1 MYSNTLNT
9 TKKSRSI
16 TFRLDSS
23 VLDELQNEANNNE
36 ISLNVLVNQVLR
48 KYVDWERYEN
58 KLGMMPVPKVMLSSL
73 INETMILAKNNGIV
87 IEPYRDELI
96 KYSAK
101 KAYQNIRDSV
111 LFMKKKFD
119 LWSVLGVLQEYMKVS
134 GITSDHKIEDSRRH
148 VFVIQHDLGLHW
160 SLFAKELLSLVFFE
174 LANVKANIVTTE
186 NSTVAEVLL

>member
-1 MYSNTLNT
+1 MYSKSEST
-9 TKKSRSI
+9 TRKSRSI
-16 TFRLDSS
+16 TFRLDSN
-23 VLDELQNEANNNE
+23 VLDELQYEANNNE

-48 KYVDWERYEN
+48 KYVEWGRYEN
-58 KLGMMPVPKVMLSSL
+58 KLGMMPVPKVMLSSF
-73 INETMILAKNNGIV
+73 INETMILAQNNGIFL
-87 IEPYRDELI
+87 ESYRDELI

-101 KAYQNIRDSV
+101 KAYQNIKESV

-134 GITSDHKIEDSRRH
+134 GIVSDHKIENSRIH
-148 VFVIQHDLGLHW
+148 VFVIQHDLGVHW
-160 SLFAKELLSLVFFE
+160 SLFAKELLSLVFYE

>member
-1 MYSNTLNT
+1 MYSKSEST
-9 TKKSRSI
+9 TRKSRSI
-16 TFRLDSS
+16 TFRLDSN
-23 VLDELQNEANNNE
+23 VLDELQYEANNNE

-48 KYVDWERYEN
+48 KYVEWGRYEN
-58 KLGMMPVPKVMLSSL
+58 KLGMMPVPKVMLSSF
-73 INETMILAKNNGIV
+73 INETMILAQNNGIFL
-87 IEPYRDELI
+87 ESYRDELI

-101 KAYQNIRDSV
+101 KAYQNIKESV

-134 GITSDHKIEDSRRH
+134 GIVSDHKIENSRIH
-148 VFVIQHDLGLHW
+148 VFVIQHDLGVHW
-160 SLFAKELLSLVFFE
+160 SLFAKELLSIVFHE

>member
-134 GITSDHKIEDSRRH
+134 GIISDHKIEDSRRH

>member
-1 MYSNTLNT
+1 MYSKSEST
-9 TKKSRSI
+9 TRKSRSI
-16 TFRLDSS
+16 TFRLDSN
-23 VLDELQNEANNNE
+23 VLDELQYEANNNE

-48 KYVDWERYEN
+48 KYVEWGRYEN
-58 KLGMMPVPKVMLSSL
+58 KLGMMPVPKVMLSSF
-73 INETMILAKNNGIV
+73 INETMILAQKNGIFL
-87 IEPYRDELI
+87 ESYRDELI

-101 KAYQNIRDSV
+101 KAYQNIKESV

-134 GITSDHKIEDSRRH
+134 GIVSDHKIENSRIH
-148 VFVIQHDLGLHW
+148 VFVIQHDLGVHW
-160 SLFAKELLSLVFFE
+160 SLFAKELLSIVFHE

>member
-174 LANVKANIVTTE
+174 FTNVKANIVTTE

>member
-1 MYSNTLNT
+1 MQYNPGNP

-16 TFRLDSS
+16 TFRLDSY

-48 KYVDWERYEN
+48 KYVEWERYEN

-73 INETMILAKNNGIV
+73 INETMILAQDKGII

-101 KAYQNIRDSV
+101 KAYQSIKDSV

-134 GITSDHKIEDSRRH
+134 GIISDHKIEDSRRH

-160 SLFAKELLSLVFFE
+160 SLFAKELLSLVFSE
-174 LANVKANIVTTE
+174 LANVRANIVTTE
-186 NSTVAEVLL
+186 NSTVAEVQL